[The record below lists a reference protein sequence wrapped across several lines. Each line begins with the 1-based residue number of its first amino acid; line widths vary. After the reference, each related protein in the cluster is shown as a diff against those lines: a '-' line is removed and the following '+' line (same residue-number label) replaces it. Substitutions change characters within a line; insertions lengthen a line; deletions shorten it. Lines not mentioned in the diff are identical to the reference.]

1 MMNDKSIFLLTLLA
15 AIAFTIAPIFY
26 MLSEKNTALVV
37 ANAILA
43 VVWWFIAFKN
53 FKKMKMSS

>member
-1 MMNDKSIFLLTLLA
+1 MNDKTIFLLTLIA
-15 AIAFTIAPIFY
+15 AIAFTIAPILY
-26 MLSEKNTALVV
+26 MLFEKNTALVV

-43 VVWWFIAFKN
+43 IVWWFITFKN